1 MSPNHRLSMIDKRR
15 TYTNTNLY
23 KLILLCFYVMEYQKI
38 AYLDK
43 SGNQISK
50 RLLKNLDMIKNL
62 DRDQ

>member
-1 MSPNHRLSMIDKRR
+1 
-15 TYTNTNLY
+15 
-23 KLILLCFYVMEYQKI
+23 MEYQKI

>member
-1 MSPNHRLSMIDKRR
+1 MSPSHRLSMIDKRR

-50 RLLKNLDMIKNL
+50 RLLKNLDVIKNL

>member
-1 MSPNHRLSMIDKRR
+1 MSPSYRLSMIDIRR

-23 KLILLCFYVMEYQKI
+23 KLTLLCFYVMEYQKI

-43 SGNQISK
+43 SGNHISK

-62 DRDQ
+62 DRGQ